1 MRTGVRIAGDTGSV
15 TVTLHVDHETGP
27 IDDGVSL
34 VRRRLLS
41 ALDRA
46 VKRPITLVAA
56 PTGYGKTTLLSHWL
70 QEHPEVL
77 SLDGSRPRAWQQATA
92 ALRAGRAV
100 VVDDGH
106 LAGWG
111 PAFETACAAAD
122 AAAPLVVASRVDPLV
137 ALHRDRLAGRVSE
150 IRADQLAFSVGELT
164 RVVASAGRRLDQDE
178 AAAMHRDTDGWPAG
192 VRLTAARSKNPLVG
206 DGVYSPS
213 GSYLLAHVVANLD
226 PTLRAFLLH
235 TAVPSEFDISLAQRL
250 SGRADASDLLREL
263 AYAVGFVAQDD
274 ETGLFRYHP
283 MLRHLLLSELEREP
297 AARRRALDQTAGRWT
312 FARDLLDASAD
323 HAVRAH
329 DDDLAADVAVALACR
344 SLGDGDW
351 SALDALTDRLPHL
364 FARDDERGRLLLT
377 LRAIRDDDI
386 QGAAAA
392 LAHTARRTNLD
403 VSTHERVVTLTAL
416 CRGWLALADGDTATA
431 REWVATADPVVD
443 LGPGSPTA
451 GLRSAWVLVNS
462 ALALADGRLDAL
474 DDDHR
479 GASRLAAHAPVA
491 AVTAAE
497 IQMWRAFATGRL
509 ADAERAAADVEVHS
523 TGEPPRS
530 VEVVRRWVRLE
541 RAQQV
546 ATDARQA
553 TSVGQP
559 SMLPPQFLDGLL
571 VQLAQPPQPAYE
583 MAATCERATSWLL
596 ARRALLDAVASL
608 LVSGEPGLATR
619 LAEGTCRAH
628 PALEPAPYLVW
639 IALTNAL
646 RTGGRGPAGPL
657 LEPLDLSHDVPEDLR
672 IRIMLAAAAL
682 ELADGDLTAASARL
696 RPALES
702 TALHGWRRPW
712 LALGPVAFDLL
723 RAERGRVG
731 PYGDLVTRLLVE
743 LRQDHEVSADLV
755 VALSA
760 RELEIL
766 QFLPTSL
773 DQAELCA
780 SLFISRNT
788 LKTHLRAIYRK
799 LGVESRRE
807 AVFKAQCIGLL

>member
-1 MRTGVRIAGDTGSV
+1 MA
-15 TVTLHVDHETGP
+15 LHAEQHAKR
-27 IDDGVSL
+27 IDDGASV

-46 VKRPITLVAA
+46 VRRPITLVAA

-70 QEHPEVL
+70 QEHPEAL
-77 SLDGSRPRAWQQATA
+77 SLDGSRPRAWQQAA
-92 ALRAGRAV
+92 EALRVGRAV

-164 RVVASAGRRLDQDE
+164 RVVAAAGRRLDQAE

-192 VRLTAARSKNPLVG
+192 VRLTAARSRKALVD

-213 GSYLLAHVVANLD
+213 GSYLLSHVVANLD

-235 TAVPSEFDISLAQRL
+235 TAVPAEFDISLAQRL
-250 SGRADASDLLREL
+250 SGRADASDLLHEV

-274 ETGLFRYHP
+274 ETSLFRYHP

-297 AARRRALDQTAGRWT
+297 ATRRRVLDDAAGRWT
-312 FARDLLDASAD
+312 FARDLLDASAG

-351 SALDALTDRLPHL
+351 SALDALTDQLPQL
-364 FARDDERGRLLLT
+364 FSRDDERGRLLLT
-377 LRAIRDDDI
+377 LRAMRDDDI

-403 VSTHERVVTLTAL
+403 VATHERVVTLTAL
-416 CRGWLALADGDTATA
+416 CRAWLALADGDTATA
-431 REWVATADPVVD
+431 REWIATADPVVD

-451 GLRSAWVLVNS
+451 GMRSAWVLVHG

-474 DDDHR
+474 DDDQR
-479 GASRLAAHAPVA
+479 GAARLAAHAPVA

-497 IQMWRAFATGRL
+497 IQMWRAFVTGRL
-509 ADAERAAADVEVHS
+509 ADAERAASDVVERS
-523 TGEPPRS
+523 TGQPPRS
-530 VEVVRRWVRLE
+530 VDVVRRWVGLE

-546 ATDARQA
+546 PLDVHLAS
-553 TSVGQP
+553 SVGQP
-559 SMLPPQFLDGLL
+559 SMLPPQLLDALL
-571 VQLAQPPQPAYE
+571 TQLTPAPQPAYE
-583 MAATCERATSWLL
+583 AAATCERATSWLL
-596 ARRALLDAVASL
+596 ARRGLLDAVASF

-619 LAEGTCRAH
+619 AVEATCRAH
-628 PALEPAPYLVW
+628 PTLDPSPYLAW

-657 LEPLDLSHDVPEDLR
+657 LGPLDLNQGVPEDLR
-672 IRIMLAAAAL
+672 IRIMLAAAAV

-723 RAERGRVG
+723 RTERGRVG

-743 LRQDHEVSADLV
+743 LRQDHEVSTDLV

-807 AVFKAQCIGLL
+807 AVFKAQRIGLL